1 MTVIPVTGEAQQPG
15 VGGAPGLV
23 ADALRGKHRVEV
35 LHQFAGE
42 LVGLHPGDAR
52 SGQQFGGGACPAA
65 GAPDKVRRPP
75 QIVRNGLPDLLLSGF
90 LLQQLPDAVPGLQVE
105 GAAVHVTA
113 RYQQPGRVAHPLALE
128 QPDGVGGAHQA
139 VGPGNLLERVG
150 CALFAQMMHQQQPDA
165 TAVRQGFQRAHI
177 LVIAGV
183 SAVVRVGGADLLQGV
198 DDHQAGF
205 GVLGQEFL
213 DLEFQTVPDGAASG
227 LEVQPAGNRILG
239 QAEQTPLDAG
249 IGILQT
255 EVQHGL
261 RLGGAAPDL
270 AAPGQL
276 QAKPQAQP
284 TFACLAGTGQQ
295 GKPGGQQAGNQP
307 PQAAAGWKVEFQH
320 Q

>member
-42 LVGLHPGDAR
+42 LVGQHIGDTGG
-52 SGQQFGGGACPAA
+52 GQQLGGGACPAA
-65 GAPDKVRRPP
+65 DALDKVRRPP
-75 QIVRNGLPDLLLSGF
+75 QIVRNGLLDLLLGGF
-90 LLQQLPDAVPGLQVE
+90 LLQQLPDTVPGLQME
-105 GAAVHVTA
+105 RAAVHVTA
-113 RYQQPGRVAHPLALE
+113 RHQQPGRVAHPLALQ
-128 QPDGVGGAHQA
+128 QPDGVGGTHQA

-165 TAVRQGFQRAHI
+165 AAVRQKFQCAHI

-183 SAVVRVGGADLLQGV
+183 SAVVRIGGADLLQGV
-198 DDHQAGF
+198 DDHQPGF

-213 DLEFQTVPDGAASG
+213 NLEFQPVPDGAASG
-227 LEVQPAGNRILG
+227 LEVQPAGNGILG

-249 IGILQT
+249 VGVLQT
-255 EVQHGL
+255 EVQYSL
-261 RLGGAAPDL
+261 RLSGAAPDL

-295 GKPGGQQAGNQP
+295 GKPGGQQTGNQP
-307 PQAAAGWKVEFQH
+307 PYRRQGGGK
-320 Q
+320 